1 MEWGLLLFIVFL
13 YVLHLRLRI
22 TYIKMRREEIVREAI
37 EHIARKRRID
47 ELYGRGNN
55 EDRDTR

>member
-1 MEWGLLLFIVFL
+1 
-13 YVLHLRLRI
+13 
-22 TYIKMRREEIVREAI
+22 MRREEIVREAI